1 MGWTFQGGLADQ
13 MAASMYGLGVD
24 QVIQIEVVLP
34 SGQHV
39 KFGPTEWEDSDGY
52 YYPKTLAVS
61 GVCRQNPE
69 KEDEDKWIWEECE
82 DDIPFDDLWFATRG
96 GGGGTFGVITSMTV
110 QLHDYL
116 PLEFTNPQSACVP
129 DEVAQ
134 RSNMG
139 VGDSPYL
146 NDVHSPPFPQYIA
159 DPLLDYQ
166 RFAIDYMHN
175 PTSLG
180 ISADDAYNCSGINWC
195 YGTNSSESLL
205 TAWRTYIRS
214 RSDILVQAGV
224 NASTIDAMTS
234 GCSENAVTKMDS
246 YANVIKITDGDHK
259 GKLQYVLYIYLT
271 STLESISYTFCSSLS
286 YRDNPRPTY
295 ESQSDSF
302 NILVP
307 VKYYLE
313 HPQEAREQF
322 PLYYTSFNK
331 RTKHTS
337 DQANA
342 LSEAHRE
349 AGNMAVTMPMEYF
362 NDKFYSELFPKVFDT
377 TDPENFPGFIGSNH
391 AGAHIRGPT
400 KDDWTK
406 ACPLDWSQEERDDK
420 CIPLQ
425 ETIYG
430 TKRLRRL
437 ESIKEAID
445 PNYMFDCMGCIGNN
459 RVKKEA
465 TTTSSSLRGTIGEES
480 AIY

>member
-1 MGWTFQGGLADQ
+1 M
-13 MAASMYGLGVD
+13 MP
-24 QVIQIEVVLP
+24 IIVL
-34 SGQHV
+34 
-39 KFGPTEWEDSDGY
+39 
-52 YYPKTLAVS
+52 
-61 GVCRQNPE
+61 
-69 KEDEDKWIWEECE
+69 
-82 DDIPFDDLWFATRG
+82 
-96 GGGGTFGVITSMTV
+96 
-110 QLHDYL
+110 
-116 PLEFTNPQSACVP
+116 
-129 DEVAQ
+129 
-134 RSNMG
+134 
-139 VGDSPYL
+139 
-146 NDVHSPPFPQYIA
+146 
-159 DPLLDYQ
+159 
-166 RFAIDYMHN
+166 
-175 PTSLG
+175 
-180 ISADDAYNCSGINWC
+180 GINWC

-400 KDDWTK
+400 KGDWTK